1 LRGRAA
7 RACFW
12 RACHVLVGAGLAC
25 AAPETPPAAPPTVAA
40 EPAAAR
46 LDDDFGL
53 VEATGQ
59 GILMTLPDADAW
71 RRDARETRTWVARHT
86 ATHSRLLVR
95 TFRADGVARG
105 EDCERQ
111 LRLWRRDLPVLPA
124 DARAETRRLRLAG
137 DFAGDLLTAAEGPA
151 HAVTGHALLFAS
163 DGRQCLCLVFSTS
176 AEGASAASIVGARLA
191 SVARVSFERARRI
204 PIEADVRA
212 PGRCGAR
219 SSWFSGNRARAA

>member
-1 LRGRAA
+1 M
-7 RACFW
+7 
-12 RACHVLVGAGLAC
+12 C
-25 AAPETPPAAPPTVAA
+25 AAPETRPPPSAPAVV

-46 LDDDFGL
+46 LDGDFGL
-53 VEATGQ
+53 VEAAGQ
-59 GILMTLPDADAW
+59 GVLLPLPDADAW
-71 RRDARETRTWVARHT
+71 RRDPRETRTWVARHP
-86 ATHSRLLVR
+86 ATQSRLIVR

-111 LRLWRRDLPVLPA
+111 MRLWRPDLPVLPPE
-124 DARAETRRLRLAG
+124 ARAETRRLRLDGDLAG
-137 DFAGDLLTAAEGPA
+137 ELLTAADGPA

-176 AEGASAASIVGARLA
+176 AEGDGAASTVGARLA

-212 PGRCGAR
+212 PER
-219 SSWFSGNRARAA
+219 

>member
-1 LRGRAA
+1 M
-7 RACFW
+7 
-12 RACHVLVGAGLAC
+12 
-25 AAPETPPAAPPTVAA
+25 PAAV

-46 LDDDFGL
+46 LETDFGL

-59 GILMTLPDADAW
+59 GIIMPLADADAW
-71 RRDARETRTWVARHT
+71 RRDPRETRTWVARHA

-111 LRLWRRDLPVLPA
+111 LRLWRRDLPVLPPET
-124 DARAETRRLRLAG
+124 RAGTRRLRLDG
-137 DFAGDLLTAAEGPA
+137 DFAGDLLTSAEGPA

-176 AEGASAASIVGARLA
+176 AEGANAASMVGARLA

-204 PIEADVRA
+204 PIEADVRQ
-212 PGRCGAR
+212 PER
-219 SSWFSGNRARAA
+219 